1 MQNKKTLVLIH
12 NSMVLVNRLNEICR
26 RIIPQVNI
34 INLIDESLLRDIM
47 NLGVVNQSMIKRICF
62 YVISAQDLGA
72 DAIMM
77 TCSSLS
83 ETVDIAK
90 NLVNVPVLKID
101 EPMAITAVN
110 YAHNIG
116 VIGTLPSVVGPNR
129 RLIEKKAKEIKK
141 NVNIESIVCREAF
154 ESLIIGDIETHNQL
168 LLQAATQIAN
178 KVEIIVLAQGSMTDL
193 APILENKTGLKVLTC
208 LESGIKAAEE
218 LLMGNNDAI

>member
-1 MQNKKTLVLIH
+1 MENKKTLVLIH
-12 NSMVLVNRLNEICR
+12 NSMILINRINEICG
-26 RIIPQVNI
+26 RIIPQIKV
-34 INLIDESLLRDIM
+34 INLMDESLLRDIM
-47 NLGVVNQSMIKRICF
+47 TLGKVDQSLIKRICF

-72 DAIMM
+72 DAVMM

-90 NLVNVPVLKID
+90 NLVNIPVLKID
-101 EPMAITAVN
+101 EPMVITAVN
-110 YAHNIG
+110 CAHNIG
-116 VIGTLPSVVGPNR
+116 VMGTLPSVVGPNR

-141 NVNIESIVCREAF
+141 DVNIESIVCQEAF
-154 ESLIIGDIETHNQL
+154 EALIMGDRETHNQL

-208 LESGIKAAEE
+208 LESGVKAAGE
-218 LLMGNNDAI
+218 LLIGNHII